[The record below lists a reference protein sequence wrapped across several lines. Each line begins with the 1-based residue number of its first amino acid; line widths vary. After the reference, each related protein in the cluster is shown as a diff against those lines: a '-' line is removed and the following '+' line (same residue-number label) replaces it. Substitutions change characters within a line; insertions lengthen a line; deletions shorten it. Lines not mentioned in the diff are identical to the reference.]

1 HSQPLT
7 VDQGWAMKTRI
18 LLVDDDLAAHAAV
31 TTSLT
36 ASYDVDIATTA
47 QDGLSRI
54 HSDHPAAVL
63 LDLLISEQ
71 DGMALLRTMR
81 RENPRIPV
89 IMLSTLAS
97 PRAVVT
103 ALKLGAEDYVTKPFR
118 AEELRVA
125 IARAIGGQALDREVC
140 SFHTQVRARY
150 AFHNLIGKSTVMQ
163 EIYTKIEQVADTRA
177 TVLITGESGTG
188 KELVARALH
197 YNSSRRTRPFVG
209 LNCAAIPEPLLENEV
224 FGHEKGTFT
233 DAHTRQIGQFELANG
248 GTLFLDEISE
258 LSLTMQAKLLRVLQ
272 EREFRR
278 IGGNQSI
285 KLDVRFI
292 AATNRDLSE
301 CLAAGRF
308 REDMYYRINVVSL
321 VLPPLRERR
330 QDIPLLAQHFLARAG
345 VGGTLRPERFSKDA
359 LDLLLKYD
367 WPGNVRELENAV
379 EQASVWCNHTDILPE
394 NLPPLIR
401 NTVRAATLRTASLS
415 GELSLEQAVTELE
428 REIIVGAL
436 KRTKFI
442 QTRAASL
449 LGISRRQLK
458 YRMD

>member
-1 HSQPLT
+1 
-7 VDQGWAMKTRI
+7 
-18 LLVDDDLAAHAAV
+18 
-31 TTSLT
+31 
-36 ASYDVDIATTA
+36 
-47 QDGLSRI
+47 
-54 HSDHPAAVL
+54 
-63 LDLLISEQ
+63 
-71 DGMALLRTMR
+71 
-81 RENPRIPV
+81 
-89 IMLSTLAS
+89 
-97 PRAVVT
+97 
-103 ALKLGAEDYVTKPFR
+103 
-118 AEELRVA
+118 
-125 IARAIGGQALDREVC
+125 
-140 SFHTQVRARY
+140 
-150 AFHNLIGKSTVMQ
+150 
-163 EIYTKIEQVADTRA
+163 
-177 TVLITGESGTG
+177 
-188 KELVARALH
+188 
-197 YNSSRRTRPFVG
+197 
-209 LNCAAIPEPLLENEV
+209 
-224 FGHEKGTFT
+224 
-233 DAHTRQIGQFELANG
+233 
-248 GTLFLDEISE
+248 
-258 LSLTMQAKLLRVLQ
+258 MQAKLLRVLQ

-379 EQASVWCNHTDILPE
+379 EQASVWCTHTDILPE

-401 NTVRAATLRTASLS
+401 NTVRATTLRTASLS

-436 KRTKFI
+436 KRTRFI

-449 LGISRRQLK
+449 LGITRRQLK
-458 YRMD
+458 YRMDALGLERPADHARRGRCGLFILVSRRPSPISRPCRQASLPPFRAPTW